1 MARYEVQT
9 RFTYGW
15 ENCWSIEDNKS
26 EYFET
31 RQEAEDAILE
41 FFADLGRSGIR
52 QLYSLDEYRVVLVD
66 NAALNT

>member
-15 ENCWSIEDNKS
+15 DNCWSVDDEPD
-26 EYFET
+26 YYET

-41 FFADLGRSGIR
+41 FFADLSRSGIR
-52 QLYSLDEYRVVLVD
+52 QLYSLDDYRVAFVD
-66 NAALNT
+66 NGAVKS